1 MSKSNNKKKKKLTP
15 RELEK
20 KQERREEAAKQKK
33 RARIYSMIAVT
44 IGCVGSAFLW
54 PRENT
59 GTYIAL
65 CVATGVIWGI
75 AFDIVYAKYL
85 KNKMKMKF

>member
-1 MSKSNNKKKKKLTP
+1 
-15 RELEK
+15 
-20 KQERREEAAKQKK
+20 
-33 RARIYSMIAVT
+33 MIAVT

-85 KNKMKMKF
+85 ENKMKKGK

>member
-1 MSKSNNKKKKKLTP
+1 MSNKKKKRLTP
-15 RELEK
+15 RELAKKEEK
-20 KQERREEAAKQKK
+20 RKAEEKQRKK
-33 RARIYSMIAVT
+33 ARLYSMIAVAV
-44 IGCVGSAFLW
+44 GCVGSAFLW

-85 KNKMKMKF
+85 KNKMKKGK